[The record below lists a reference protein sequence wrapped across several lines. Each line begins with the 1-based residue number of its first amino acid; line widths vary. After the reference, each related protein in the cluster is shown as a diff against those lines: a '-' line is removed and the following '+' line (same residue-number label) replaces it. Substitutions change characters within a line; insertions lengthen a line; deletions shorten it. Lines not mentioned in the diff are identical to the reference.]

1 MCPGGKRRETKMNLA
16 EIRAALEADKGKA
29 EKFKEALAGE
39 ECEACGSKA
48 EAISLAA
55 AAAGLETTPEEV
67 ERAMA
72 EAQELDEEELE
83 KIGAG
88 DAMCDKAYWCGELFI
103 PGEDEKGHDN
113 WCVAA
118 WHCFDL
124 FLHTEATKHDEACF
138 ADYICAVIYH
148 HDF

>member
-1 MCPGGKRRETKMNLA
+1 MKLMELKEALA
-16 EIRAALEADKGKA
+16 ADEDKA
-29 EKFKEALAGE
+29 EKFKEALAGD
-39 ECEACGSKA
+39 ECKACGNDA

-55 AAAGLETTPEEV
+55 AAAGLEITPEEV

-72 EAQELDEEELE
+72 EAQELDEEELK

-88 DAMCDKAYWCGELFI
+88 DAMCDKAYMCGDLFL

-113 WCVAA
+113 FCVVG
-118 WHCFDL
+118 WHCFDV

-148 HDF
+148 HNFH

>member
-1 MCPGGKRRETKMNLA
+1 MTLDELKEALA
-16 EIRAALEADKGKA
+16 ADKDKA
-29 EKFKEALAGE
+29 EKFKEALASD

-48 EAISLAA
+48 EALSLAA
-55 AAAGLETTPEEV
+55 AAVGLEISPEEV

-72 EAQELDEEELE
+72 EAQELDDEELE
-83 KIGAG
+83 KIGGG
-88 DAMCDKAYWCGELFI
+88 DATCDKAYWCGELFI

-118 WHCFDL
+118 WHCFDV

-138 ADYICAVIYH
+138 ADYICAIIYH